1 MSSSITSALVSALK
15 KLTMSLETGEINCS
29 TEQQEAILDQL
40 ATFNTHRHLSKEQAC
55 HYLQVSRAT
64 FDNLVKSG
72 KLPKGKKTLG
82 FKELS
87 WKLQDLDKYKSS
99 DE

>member
-1 MSSSITSALVSALK
+1 MSSSITNALVLALK
-15 KLTMSLETGEINCS
+15 NLVKSLETGDIKCS
-29 TEQQEAILDQL
+29 TEEQEAILDQL
-40 ATFNTHRHLSKEQAC
+40 AAFNTNRNLSKEQAC
-55 HYLQVSRAT
+55 HYLQISRAT